1 MLIVLGFDSFDA
13 QRVEKVR
20 TPNVDSLVE
29 TGVMHTPAGLKYDEL
44 NTMVL
49 WPSMLVGENP
59 KELFPEYYASEGVF
73 DLNANGEWKSSIL
86 QNGIDSF
93 LRKVLPVG
101 IYNTF
106 SAALEKVGVERE
118 PYTEARLSEVSTVI
132 DSAKFPLLISFPGLN
147 WDDSNRELKQFI
159 NPYAKKGRHDLEGDA
174 EKFER
179 MGARNDIDRLIRTLY
194 AIEIRENDLLIAHF
208 FSLDLV
214 QHLWAGSPRKMK
226 RWYGF
231 YDHILGQVLDAAREE
246 DTVVVVS
253 DHGMEETGIHS
264 KRAFFGASRPI
275 WNSEERKAEDLAEV
289 LKRELES
296 GRHAVGERGE
306 SEALEM
312 KDETVQHLKDL
323 GYF

>member
-1 MLIVLGFDSFDA
+1 MH
-13 QRVEKVR
+13 
-20 TPNVDSLVE
+20 TPNIDSLVE
-29 TGVMHTPAGLKYDEL
+29 NGAMHTPEGLKYDEL

-73 DLNANGEWKSSIL
+73 DLNANGKWKSPFL
-86 QNGIDSF
+86 QNRLDSF
-93 LRKVLPVG
+93 LRKILPVG
-101 IYNTF
+101 VYNTL
-106 SAALEKVGVERE
+106 SAALEKVGVERV
-118 PYTEARLSEVSTVI
+118 PYTAAKLSEANTVI
-132 DSAKFPLLISFPGLN
+132 DFAKSPLLISFPGLN

-159 NPYAKKGRHDLEGDA
+159 NPYAKKGRHNLKGDV

-194 AIEIRENDLLIAHF
+194 AIEKRENDLLIAHF

-253 DHGMEETGIHS
+253 DHGMQETGIHS
-264 KRAFFGASRPI
+264 KRAFFGASRSI
-275 WNSEERKAEDLAEV
+275 WESDERRAEELAGV
-289 LKRELES
+289 LKRELET
-296 GRHAVGERGE
+296 GRHMVGEAGE

-312 KDETVQHLKDL
+312 RDETVQHLKDL